1 VETLG
6 AARLAKDIPAQRAVA
21 TIVPREEI
29 TAILRDPEADPAL
42 YLRITGEGFDE
53 GDDRNVIGMTWSR
66 AELEDLLERA
76 TGEQVVLT
84 FDRDELAAALG
95 DVEAHGLRER
105 ALVFAVVAA
114 GALGTGA
121 GIANAMPSGD
131 EGGPAV
137 TAPAVPGADVRVT
150 DASSGAGYTA
160 PAAVADSS
168 VTDVSSAAGYAAASE
183 ASASDSIISDA
194 ASGAGYVA
202 PSGSEDV
209 MVTDASSAA
218 GYTTTEA
225 SSGSI
230 VSDAASGAGYAAPAS
245 PQDAMLTDASS
256 ASGYAATAEG
266 SAADAMRTDASLSGG
281 YGPAD
286 TTGGGSLFT
295 VHTPSQTDGLLA
307 GGVLLAI
314 AGATFAA
321 RRSTG
326 TVRPA

>member
-6 AARLAKDIPAQRAVA
+6 TAQLAKDIPAQRAVA

-42 YLRITGEGFDE
+42 YLRITGDGFDE
-53 GDDRNVIGMTWSR
+53 GDDRNIIGMTWSR
-66 AELEDLLERA
+66 AELEELLGRA
-76 TGEQVVLT
+76 TGDQVVLT

-114 GALGTGA
+114 GTLGTGV
-121 GIANAMPSGD
+121 GIANAMPTGG

-168 VTDVSSAAGYAAASE
+168 VTDVSSAAGYAAQASP
-183 ASASDSIISDA
+183 SDSIVSDA
-194 ASGAGYVA
+194 ASGAGYAA
-202 PSGSEDV
+202 PTGSEDV

-230 VSDAASGAGYAAPAS
+230 VSDAASGAGYAAPVS

-281 YGPAD
+281 YGPAE

-295 VHTPSQTDGLLA
+295 VHTPSQTDSLLA

-321 RRSTG
+321 RRSSG